1 MKFVDMKELTPYR
14 VTKPSTD
21 TTFSKDDII
30 WLSSNGDI
38 NSLSVVGWIN
48 PSECDSETLDFE
60 VEKEKDFEVLAIKGH
75 EICRR
80 KANADGCDCCKGDTA
95 VFWLNNENNAFVD
108 SEGEMLITAKDRN
121 IRFKVN
127 FCPNCGR
134 EF

>member
-1 MKFVDMKELTPYR
+1 MRFVDMKELTPYR

-38 NSLSVVGWIN
+38 NSLSVAGWIT

-60 VEKEKDFEVLAIKGH
+60 VEKEKDFEVLAIKSH

-80 KANADGCDCCKGDTA
+80 KANADGCDCCKGDA
-95 VFWLNNENNAFVD
+95 ALFWLDNENNAFVD
-108 SEGEMLITAKDRN
+108 NEGEMLITAKDRN

>member
-1 MKFVDMKELTPYR
+1 MRFVDMKELTPYR

-38 NSLSVVGWIN
+38 NSLSVAGWIT

-60 VEKEKDFEVLAIKGH
+60 VEKEKDFEVLAIKSH

-80 KANADGCDCCKGDTA
+80 KANADGCDCCKGDA
-95 VFWLNNENNAFVD
+95 VSYTHLFGQR
-108 SEGEMLITAKDRN
+108 SIIRIIT
-121 IRFKVN
+121 
-127 FCPNCGR
+127 GR
-134 EF
+134 IPKYGLETRQLPCLTG